1 MKVED
6 QFYIDKVLAG
16 QSASYAF
23 LIERYK
29 NMVFTIAMKIVRN
42 REDAEEVAQDCFIK
56 AYQKLESYKGESK
69 FSTWL
74 YTIVYRTAISKI
86 RKKQIEV
93 SDLND
98 NMNKIREESCF
109 TDPLE
114 LMKYEEQREFVA
126 KAISKL
132 PETEAALIT
141 LYYLNDSSVEEIEQI
156 TGLSNSNVKTKLFRA
171 RKKMYDTLQ
180 VLLNE
185 EMKSII

>member
-16 QSASYAF
+16 QTASYTF

-29 NMVFTIAMKIVRN
+29 SMVFTIAMKIVRN

-56 AYQKLESYKGESK
+56 AYQKLETYKGESK

-74 YTIVYRTAISKI
+74 YSIVYRTAISRI
-86 RKKQIEV
+86 RKKQIEL
-93 SDLND
+93 SDISD
-98 NMNKIREESCF
+98 KMYKIPEDSV
-109 TDPLE
+109 DPLE
-114 LMKYEEQREFVA
+114 LMKYEEQREFVG
-126 KAISKL
+126 KAINLL
-132 PETEAALIT
+132 PEMDAALVT

-171 RKKMYDTLQ
+171 RKKMYDILQ
-180 VLLNE
+180 VMLNE
-185 EMKSII
+185 EMKSIA

>member
-16 QSASYAF
+16 QTASYTF

-56 AYQKLESYKGESK
+56 AYQKLETYKGESK

-74 YTIVYRTAISKI
+74 YSIVYRTAISSI
-86 RKKQIEV
+86 RKKQLEV
-93 SDLND
+93 SDISD
-98 NMNKIREESCF
+98 KTYKIPGDSV
-109 TDPLE
+109 DALE
-114 LMKYEEQREFVA
+114 LMKYEEQKVFVG
-126 KAISKL
+126 KAINLL
-132 PETEAALIT
+132 PETDAVLVT

-156 TGLSNSNVKTKLFRA
+156 TGLSNSNVKMKLFRA
-171 RKKMYDTLQ
+171 RKKM
-180 VLLNE
+180 
-185 EMKSII
+185 SIYCKLC